1 MTDNNLKI
9 KNQIQDLFFLKKYDL
24 ASNLISDAEVSFP
37 FDPDILYFKGL
48 IEKDT
53 DLFENAILTFNKA
66 IKLSQSK
73 VRKELLVNLADCY
86 LNVNLLD
93 ESIEIYNSL
102 LKSDSN
108 YILAIEG
115 LGKAYLLLNKPE
127 LALSFFDKVY
137 QLKPNHVDTHFNT
150 ATSYFLLNNFNKA
163 LDCYLNFI
171 NAVELKNIP
180 NNKLINIYINIS
192 VCYRNINSYNESIAF
207 LKKADFLINNY
218 HYILFNF
225 GLTYVEMLKFKV
237 AEDYFKKAY
246 NLDKKNSLYAYNY
259 CNILLMRGEKT
270 LAKNLINKILTED
283 PSFVKFLD
291 FSSKI
296 DCVPGD
302 IFFNWIN
309 SLLNDVNISNSIKAK
324 CEFGMFSI
332 LDKAGEY
339 RDAFKH
345 LKVGNDLFNSSLEKT
360 INKSKAQHS
369 IIKEL
374 KFNLNDH
381 PSKLGNNPVP
391 IFIVGMPRSGTTLTE
406 QILDSH
412 DSVFGAGELTFMS
425 DIISDYNIFS
435 KKLINNELLDLIST
449 RYFKSIR
456 EINNVNL
463 PYIVDK
469 MPGNYFWLEIIKR
482 AIPEAKIIHCTRN
495 PMDTCLSIYSKNFI
509 SNFNSYYDL
518 TDIAHSYIH
527 YYQLMKSFK
536 ESLGN
541 NSFLDFSYEE
551 LIMSQEVK
559 VKELLEFCGLD
570 YNEKCLKFYENQR
583 FVRTAS
589 SVQVKEDFYSKSINR
604 WKNYQD
610 ELMPLFEI
618 LRKEKIIN

>member
-1 MTDNNLKI
+1 MIDECLKV
-9 KNQIQDLFFLKKYDL
+9 KNQIQDLYFLKKYDL
-24 ASNLISDAEVSFP
+24 ASKIISDAEVSFP
-37 FDPDILYFKGL
+37 SDSDILYFKGL

-53 DLFENAILTFNKA
+53 DLFDNAILTFNRA
-66 IKLSQSK
+66 IKLSQFK
-73 VRKELLVNLADCY
+73 VRKELLVNLAECY

-93 ESIEIYNSL
+93 ESIEIYNTL

-108 YILAIEG
+108 YIFAIEG
-115 LGKAYLLLNKPE
+115 LGKANLLLNKPE
-127 LALSFFDKVY
+127 LALSFFDKVF
-137 QLKPNHVDTHFNT
+137 QLKPNHIDSYFNT
-150 ATSYFLLNNFNKA
+150 ATSYFLLNNFSKA
-163 LDCYLNFI
+163 LDCYLSFVNTI
-171 NAVELKNIP
+171 ELKNIS

-192 VCYRNINSYNESIAF
+192 ICYRNINSYNESIVF
-207 LKKADFLINNY
+207 LKKAELLINNY

-225 GLTYVEMLKFKV
+225 GLTYVEMLKFEV

-246 NLDKKNSLYAYNY
+246 NLDNTNPLYAYNY

-270 LAKNLINKILTED
+270 LTKVLINKIIAED

-302 IFFNWIN
+302 VFFNWIN
-309 SLLNDVNISNSIKAK
+309 SLLNDDNISDSIKAK

-332 LDKAGEY
+332 LDKAGDY
-339 RDAFKH
+339 KDAFKH
-345 LKVGNDLFNSSLEKT
+345 LKAGNDLFNSSLEKSIT
-360 INKSKAQHS
+360 KSKAQHS
-369 IIKEL
+369 IIKEF
-374 KFNLNDH
+374 KFNLNYH
-381 PSKLGNNPVP
+381 PSKLGYNPIP

-435 KKLINNELLDLIST
+435 KKLLNNELLDLIST

-456 EINNVNL
+456 DINNANL

-527 YYQLMKSFK
+527 YYQLMKSFRA
-536 ESLGN
+536 SLGN
-541 NSFLDFSYEE
+541 SSFLDFSYEE

-559 VKELLEFCGLD
+559 VKELLEYCGLD
-570 YNEKCLKFYENQR
+570 YNEKCLKFYDNQR